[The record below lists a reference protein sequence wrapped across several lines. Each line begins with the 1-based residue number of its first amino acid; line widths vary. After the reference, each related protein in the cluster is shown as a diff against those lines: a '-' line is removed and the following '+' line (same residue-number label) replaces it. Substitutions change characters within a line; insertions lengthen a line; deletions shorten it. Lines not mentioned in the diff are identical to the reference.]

1 MLQGVL
7 DLGRGGTFQSRTER
21 DIVVRTSLA
30 RLEQLD
36 IGDQALYFGRI
47 DRLPDPVDDA
57 AAETPL
63 LGESFHIGRLAVSGP
78 DHEPLVVDWRAPV
91 AEPFYRATGLDPQG
105 LARRRHLSVRGRAVL
120 GLEDEYFVDPEGAAG
135 RRCPGRCRRRTVQ
148 GRRGAPP
155 LRRARPGR
163 PRSSPVRARPGAHGP
178 DGRHHRDHPA
188 RAGRDHPLTAARGS
202 CRPGWARHREDGGGA
217 APCRLPALHPPLS
230 VGAPG
235 RSRRGTEP
243 VVPALHRA
251 GPSFPRRD
259 RGEPVDGLGPGARGA
274 RARGRRPRR
283 RQAEGRRAHGQGAD
297 PGRADPR
304 APAAPGRRGPLRRRG
319 AAPAGPDDRGHRG
332 HGPSP
337 AGDAQRPSSLRG
349 VARPARVVGRVPR
362 QARPERR
369 RRGGR
374 RPDRRGTEG
383 PGPAAAPRARSQRC
397 PRPDVAAPVAP
408 RVPPRSPRRPRPP
421 GGRRQGDPDSAR
433 GAAAVPAPQ
442 HVARDG
448 AVDGGRRGAHRR
460 GAHAAR
466 PTAGAS
472 GPGAV
477 QAARGGHGVRD
488 RDSGRRAWRPRRSRR
503 PAWRPRPRTTSA
515 PSATSSW
522 TRCRISR
529 RCSCACWPAARCRA
543 P

>member
-47 DRLPDPVDDA
+47 DRLPDPADDA
-57 AAETPL
+57 ATETPL

-78 DHEPLVVDWRAPV
+78 DHEPLVVDWRAPGG
-91 AEPFYRATGLDPQG
+91 RALLPGDGPRSAGPGPPPSPLG
-105 LARRRHLSVRGRAVL
+105 ARPRRARARGRVL
-120 GLEDEYFVDPEGAAG
+120 RGSGWPAG
-135 RRCPGRCRRRTVQ
+135 RGCPGRCRRRTVP
-148 GRRGAPP
+148 GRRGAPA
-155 LRRARPGR
+155 LRRARPRR
-163 PRSSPVRARPGAHGP
+163 PRSPPVRARPGAHGP

-235 RSRRGTEP
+235 RTRRGTEP

-259 RGEPVDGLGPGARGA
+259 RGKPVDGLGPGARGA
-274 RARGRRPRR
+274 RARGRRLRR

-297 PGRADPR
+297 PGRTDPR
-304 APAAPGRRGPLRRRG
+304 APAAPGRRGPLRRGG

-332 HGPSP
+332 HGPP
-337 AGDAQRPSSLRG
+337 TAGDAQRPSSLRG
-349 VARPARVVGRVPR
+349 VPRPARVVGRVPR
-362 QARPERR
+362 PARPQRR

-383 PGPAAAPRARSQRC
+383 PGPAAAPRARGQ
-397 PRPDVAAPVAP
+397 
-408 RVPPRSPRRPRPP
+408 
-421 GGRRQGDPDSAR
+421 
-433 GAAAVPAPQ
+433 
-442 HVARDG
+442 
-448 AVDGGRRGAHRR
+448 
-460 GAHAAR
+460 
-466 PTAGAS
+466 
-472 GPGAV
+472 
-477 QAARGGHGVRD
+477 
-488 RDSGRRAWRPRRSRR
+488 
-503 PAWRPRPRTTSA
+503 
-515 PSATSSW
+515 
-522 TRCRISR
+522 
-529 RCSCACWPAARCRA
+529 
-543 P
+543 